1 MAQALLWRRRTCGR
15 SHRRACP
22 WDAGGWRRILL
33 WLRLSFLRIWLRLPV
48 FWVRLLPVLL
58 RLSRVQLRLLSVL
71 LRLSRVQLRLLPVL
85 LRLSGLLSDRLLRH
99 LVWLGLRER
108 LLGFGQAGPQT
119 RAQARAPLGGF
130 TSGRQNT
137 ACQLSLM
144 QHW

>member
-22 WDAGGWRRILL
+22 WDAGGQRRILL
-33 WLRLSFLRIWLRLPV
+33 WLRLPV

-58 RLSRVQLRLLSVL
+58 RLSRVQLQLLPVF
-71 LRLSRVQLRLLPVL
+71 LRVPVL
-85 LRLSGLLSDRLLRH
+85 LRLSGLLWDRLLRD

-119 RAQARAPLGGF
+119 
-130 TSGRQNT
+130 
-137 ACQLSLM
+137 
-144 QHW
+144 

>member
-1 MAQALLWRRRTCGR
+1 MAQALLWRWDTCGR

-22 WDAGGWRRILL
+22 WDAGGQRRILL
-33 WLRLSFLRIWLRLPV
+33 WLRLTLLLWL
-48 FWVRLLPVLL
+48 
-58 RLSRVQLRLLSVL
+58 
-71 LRLSRVQLRLLPVL
+71 QLRLLPVL
-85 LRLSGLLSDRLLRH
+85 LRVPVLLLLSGLLSDRLLRH

-130 TSGRQNT
+130 TSGRQTT

-144 QHW
+144 QH